1 MTNLSEFGKICKA
14 IEKANEHD
22 PFSDMYKDVY
32 GHRPRGRMLYAYQQ
46 MPQSDQQEWKADLQ
60 EQINAALQSERDT
73 HDEALIACIKA
84 GAGNVATA
92 ERWLRQAERNF

>member
-1 MTNLSEFGKICKA
+1 MDN
-14 IEKANEHD
+14 
-22 PFSDMYKDVY
+22 FSDMWKDAHGV
-32 GHRPRGRMLYAYQQ
+32 RPC
-46 MPQSDQQEWKADLQ
+46 EWTMESYSSMDKAERLDWKV
-60 EQINAALQSERDT
+60 ALQQDIDAQLQADSDA

>member
-1 MTNLSEFGKICKA
+1 MDN
-14 IEKANEHD
+14 
-22 PFSDMYKDVY
+22 FSDMWKDAY
-32 GHRPRGRMLYAYQQ
+32 GVRPCQWTMESYSFMDKAERL
-46 MPQSDQQEWKADLQ
+46 DWKADLQ
-60 EQINAALQSERDT
+60 QEIDAQLQADSDA

>member
-1 MTNLSEFGKICKA
+1 MDN
-14 IEKANEHD
+14 
-22 PFSDMYKDVY
+22 FSDMWKDAY
-32 GHRPRGRMLYAYQQ
+32 GVRPCQWTMESYSFMDKAERL
-46 MPQSDQQEWKADLQ
+46 DWKV
-60 EQINAALQSERDT
+60 ALQQDIDAQLQADSDA

>member
-1 MTNLSEFGKICKA
+1 MDN
-14 IEKANEHD
+14 
-22 PFSDMYKDVY
+22 FSDMWKDVY
-32 GHRPRGRMLYAYQQ
+32 GVRPC
-46 MPQSDQQEWKADLQ
+46 EWTMESYSFMDKAERLDWKV
-60 EQINAALQSERDT
+60 ALQQDIDAQLQADSDA

>member
-1 MTNLSEFGKICKA
+1 MDN
-14 IEKANEHD
+14 
-22 PFSDMYKDVY
+22 FSDMWKDAHGV
-32 GHRPRGRMLYAYQQ
+32 RPC
-46 MPQSDQQEWKADLQ
+46 EWTMGSYSSMDKAERLDWKV
-60 EQINAALQSERDT
+60 ALQQDIDAQLQADSDA